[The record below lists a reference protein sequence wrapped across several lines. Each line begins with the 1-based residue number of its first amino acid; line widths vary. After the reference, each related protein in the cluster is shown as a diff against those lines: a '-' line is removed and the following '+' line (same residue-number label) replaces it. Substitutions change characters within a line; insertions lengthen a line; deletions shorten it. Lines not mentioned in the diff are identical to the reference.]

1 MNKPVVSLR
10 IAAVL
15 TLVHAVLHTVGG
27 VFGSADPAPATVAV
41 EAMKANTF
49 PLMGNTRSYWDFYR
63 GLGLAVTLFLTAE
76 SVLMWQLASL
86 AKSNARQ
93 LRPMMVT
100 LLLAYAVLTVNSYEY
115 FFLGPVIAE
124 ILIVACFAIAIVT
137 AGKPK
142 AA

>member
-1 MNKPVVSLR
+1 
-10 IAAVL
+10 
-15 TLVHAVLHTVGG
+15 
-27 VFGSADPAPATVAV
+27 
-41 EAMKANTF
+41 MKANTF

-137 AGKPK
+137 AGMPK